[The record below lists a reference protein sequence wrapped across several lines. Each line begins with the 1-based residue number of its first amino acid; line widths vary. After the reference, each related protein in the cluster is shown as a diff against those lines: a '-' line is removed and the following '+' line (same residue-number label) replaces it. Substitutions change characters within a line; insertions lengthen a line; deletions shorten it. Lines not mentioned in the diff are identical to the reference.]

1 MVRFRYFSIL
11 VGLLFYVSSFA
22 QQATVTAKNYD
33 ISDNLDLQA
42 VASVFGDS
50 KDLADFEFRL
60 NDPEMRLSNLDL
72 NRDGYVDYLRVIEAV
87 EGRTHL
93 VVIQAVLGQDVFQDV
108 ATIEVEKDR
117 RNQVQIQ
124 IVGNSYIYGNNYIY
138 EPYYVHTPSMFS
150 IFWSTGYRPYHSSWY
165 WNYYPTYFNYWQPYP
180 VYTYTNHVHGHIN
193 RNNRY
198 VYATNRS
205 SSRAVRMHRE
215 VRSNAY
221 ERNYPQNSFSS
232 RNNNVSNRHVLQQNR
247 GVESGRVSSSNANSN
262 RVQNSNSNRSVNS
275 ISRGESGNYR
285 RGQAVSGST
294 LESTSRTSS
303 NRTATPASTRSQN
316 TRVQNTNSRE
326 NATRSS
332 NFNSNTNSSRVNTS
346 RTNTAPRAT
355 NAAPSRVQNTSPQ
368 PARIQRTSAPS
379 NNSTSR
385 QSSSVNRSSN
395 SNFSSGRSSA
405 PSSRGASMGSSSR
418 SNSNSGRSSSR

>member
-11 VGLLFYVSSFA
+11 VGLLFCVSSFA

-87 EGRTHL
+87 EGKTHL
-93 VVIQAVLGQDVFQDV
+93 IVIQAVLGQDVFQDV

-117 RNQVQIQ
+117 RNQVQVQ
-124 IVGNSYIYGNNYIY
+124 VVGNSYIYGDNYIY
-138 EPYYVHTPSMFS
+138 EPVYVHTPSMFS
-150 IFWSTGYRPYHSSWY
+150 FFWSTGYSPYRSSWY
-165 WNYYPTYFNYWQPYP
+165 WNYYPTYYNYWQPYP
-180 VYTYTNHVHGHIN
+180 VYTYIDHVHVHVN

-198 VYATNRS
+198 VYATNRR

-221 ERNYPQNSFSS
+221 ERDYPQNSFSN
-232 RNNNVSNRHVLQQNR
+232 RNNNVSNRYVLQQSR
-247 GVESGRVSSSNANSN
+247 GVESGRASVSSSNSNRGQNISSSRDVNRVSGDSNYRRGAATTEGNFNSSSRTSN
-262 RVQNSNSNRSVNS
+262 RVQSSSDRGSSSRGTINSSSNSST
-275 ISRGESGNYR
+275 
-285 RGQAVSGST
+285 VSP
-294 LESTSRTSS
+294 R
-303 NRTATPASTRSQN
+303 A
-316 TRVQNTNSRE
+316 
-326 NATRSS
+326 
-332 NFNSNTNSSRVNTS
+332 TNSSRATS
-346 RTNTAPRAT
+346 SPRAT
-355 NAAPSRVQNTSPQ
+355 NASSNRVNNVSSQ
-368 PARIQRTSAPS
+368 PARIQRSSAPM

-385 QSSSVNRSSN
+385 SSSTINRSSN
-395 SNFSSGRSSA
+395 SNFSSGRTS
-405 PSSRGASMGSSSR
+405 PSSSR
-418 SNSNSGRSSSR
+418 SSGSMNTSSRGNGNSNRSSR

>member
-1 MVRFRYFSIL
+1 MVRFRYFSVL
-11 VGLLFYVSSFA
+11 VGLLFWVGSFA

-93 VVIQAVLGQDVFQDV
+93 IVIQAVLGQDVFQDV

-117 RNQVQIQ
+117 RNQVQVQ
-124 IVGNSYIYGNNYIY
+124 VVGNSYIYGNNYIY
-138 EPYYVHTPSMFS
+138 EPIYVHTPSMFS
-150 IFWSTGYRPYHSSWY
+150 LFWTNSYRPYYSSWY

-180 VYTYTNHVHGHIN
+180 VYSYVNHVHVHVN

-198 VYATNRS
+198 VYVNNRR

-221 ERNYPQNSFSS
+221 ERDYPQNSFSN
-232 RNNNVSNRHVLQQNR
+232 RNNNASNRYALQQSR
-247 GVESGRVSSSNANSN
+247 GVESGRTVSSNRTQGVSSGRNVNAVNRETVNYKRGAETTGRTLESSSRSSNTRATNATSG
-262 RVQNSNSNRSVNS
+262 RVQNSGTINSTRNS
-275 ISRGESGNYR
+275 
-285 RGQAVSGST
+285 T
-294 LESTSRTSS
+294 TSPSS
-303 NRTATPASTRSQN
+303 NRTSAPRATSTTPR
-316 TRVQNTNSRE
+316 
-326 NATRSS
+326 AT
-332 NFNSNTNSSRVNTS
+332 NTNSSR
-346 RTNTAPRAT
+346 TNM
-355 NAAPSRVQNTSPQ
+355 SSQ
-368 PARIQRTSAPS
+368 PARIQRTSAPAS
-379 NNSTSR
+379 RPASTMS
-385 QSSSVNRSSN
+385 RSSN
-395 SNFSSGRSSA
+395 TNFNSGRTSA
-405 PSSRGASMGSSSR
+405 PSSRSSNSMNTSSRGNGNSSSR
-418 SNSNSGRSSSR
+418 SSR

>member
-1 MVRFRYFSIL
+1 MVRFRYFSVL
-11 VGLLFYVSSFA
+11 VGLLFWVGSFA

-93 VVIQAVLGQDVFQDV
+93 IVIQAVLGQDVFQDV

-117 RNQVQIQ
+117 RNQVQVQ
-124 IVGNSYIYGNNYIY
+124 VVGNSYIYGNNYIY
-138 EPYYVHTPSMFS
+138 EPIYVHTPSMFS
-150 IFWSTGYRPYHSSWY
+150 LFWTNSYRPYYSSWY

-180 VYTYTNHVHGHIN
+180 VYTYVNHVHVHVN

-198 VYATNRS
+198 VYVNNRR

-221 ERNYPQNSFSS
+221 ERDYPQNSFSN
-232 RNNNVSNRHVLQQNR
+232 RNNNVSNRYVLQQSR
-247 GVESGRVSSSNANSN
+247 GVESGRTVSSN
-262 RVQNSNSNRSVNS
+262 RVQGVSSGRNVNAVNRETVNYK
-275 ISRGESGNYR
+275 RGAATTGR
-285 RGQAVSGST
+285 T
-294 LESTSRTSS
+294 LESSSRTSS
-303 NRTATPASTRSQN
+303 TRATNATSGRVQNANSTINSTRS
-316 TRVQNTNSRE
+316 SSS
-326 NATRSS
+326 SS
-332 NFNSNTNSSRVNTS
+332 NRVSTPRATNTTPRATSTNSSRSNMS
-346 RTNTAPRAT
+346 
-355 NAAPSRVQNTSPQ
+355 SQ
-368 PARIQRTSAPS
+368 PARIQRTSAP
-379 NNSTSR
+379 TSR
-385 QSSSVNRSSN
+385 PASTMSRSSN
-395 SNFSSGRSSA
+395 TNFSSGRTSA
-405 PSSRGASMGSSSR
+405 PSSRSSSSMSTSSRGGGNTSSR
-418 SNSNSGRSSSR
+418 SSR